1 MAALSG
7 GRPPVSRAAPREVLA
22 SPGPRP
28 ASSPAPFGA
37 PGRRDAEVIE
47 RSWREPERFGE
58 IFDSYFAEIHR
69 YVARRV
75 DAQVADDL
83 AAETFAVA
91 FRRRRHYDLARGNA
105 RPWLYGIATNLVGR
119 HRRDERRKLRALQRV
134 GADDRAGGH
143 EDAVAARVAAEGIR
157 GPLAKAIAAL
167 PAGQRDVLLLVVL
180 ADLGYDEVAAA
191 LNIPFGTVSSR
202 LNRARRK
209 LRRALGGTNPLLDQE
224 GTTR

>member
-7 GRPPVSRAAPREVLA
+7 EGSPGVRVARPPDAAGRA
-22 SPGPRP
+22 G
-28 ASSPAPFGA
+28 G
-37 PGRRDAEVIE
+37 DAEVIE
-47 RSWREPERFGE
+47 RSWHEPERFGE

-69 YVARRV
+69 YVARRL
-75 DAQVADDL
+75 DTQIADDI

-91 FRRRRHYDLARGNA
+91 FRRRSDYDLARTNA

-119 HRRDERRKLRALQRV
+119 HRRDEVRRLRALKRFD
-134 GADDRAGGH
+134 GAERQGGH
-143 EDAVAARVAAEGIR
+143 EDAVAARVTAEGVK
-157 GPLAKAIAAL
+157 GPLAKAVAAL

-180 ADLGYDEVAAA
+180 ADLAYEDVATA

-224 GTTR
+224 ATTR